1 MFLSPRNSNLH
12 VRSGPHKILNL
23 HVSVHENSN
32 LYVSISNKFELYV
45 PIRNFFESPRSRS
58 QQRSSWR
65 MLIRVGLVWRGG
77 WDTGWVWSAWPGP
90 ACGSSPENLA
100 AGKSKHNKK
109 KDKNDAN
116 KKGIKDIKW
125 AGITKTRDFN
135 NQKGTTYDPAPGSWH
150 WMFNYRV
157 IIKFWFVICQGELHK
172 KFYLLLLYKWKIG
185 SAKSDNLFLLKC
197 FLYQLFSQIIIK
209 SQISNKINVF
219 FIFF

>member
-12 VRSGPHKILNL
+12 VPVHTKFWIFTFRSTKIRIFMFRSPTNSSSTFRSEIFLNL
-23 HVSVHENSN
+23 HV
-32 LYVSISNKFELYV
+32 
-45 PIRNFFESPRSRS
+45 
-58 QQRSSWR
+58 
-65 MLIRVGLVWRGG
+65 
-77 WDTGWVWSAWPGP
+77 PGP
-90 ACGSSPENLA
+90 NKGPADGCWLESVLYEGVGETLVECDPLGRVQHVDLLQKISQLGNL
-100 AGKSKHNKK
+100 NTTK

-150 WMFNYRV
+150 WMFKYRV

-209 SQISNKINVF
+209 YQISNKINVF
-219 FIFF
+219 FYIF